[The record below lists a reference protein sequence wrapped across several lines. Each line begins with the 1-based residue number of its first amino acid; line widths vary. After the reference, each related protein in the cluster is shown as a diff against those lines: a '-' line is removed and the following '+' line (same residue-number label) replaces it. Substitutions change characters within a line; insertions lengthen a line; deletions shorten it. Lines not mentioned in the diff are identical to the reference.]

1 MLLAPPA
8 QKFCEMAFLVVIS
21 FFLSW
26 KGERSETKVKEGV
39 GGRKKITSFFFQLF
53 CLLFSSVPE

>member
-26 KGERSETKVKEGV
+26 KAERRETKVEEGV
-39 GGRKKITSFFFQLF
+39 GGEKR
-53 CLLFSSVPE
+53 